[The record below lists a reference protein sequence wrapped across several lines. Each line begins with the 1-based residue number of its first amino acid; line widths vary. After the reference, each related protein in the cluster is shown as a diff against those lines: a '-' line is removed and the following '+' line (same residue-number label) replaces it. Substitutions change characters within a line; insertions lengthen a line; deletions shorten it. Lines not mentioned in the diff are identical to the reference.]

1 MTTDEWRTKASW
13 DDDDI
18 ERLIAEEE
26 ESYRQWEEW
35 WDSLTPAQRAREQE
49 MMDAYVQEVE
59 DERRRQEAW
68 LEAKRAANA
77 ERARMKLRKDGQPDR
92 RFA

>member
-59 DERRRQEAW
+59 DERRRQEAL